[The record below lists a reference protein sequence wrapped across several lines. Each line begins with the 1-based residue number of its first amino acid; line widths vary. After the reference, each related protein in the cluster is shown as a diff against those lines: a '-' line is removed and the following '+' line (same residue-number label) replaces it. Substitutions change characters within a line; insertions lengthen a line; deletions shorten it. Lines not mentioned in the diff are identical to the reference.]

1 MLKIVCFTITALG
14 NCVKNNFQLTISA
27 YHFVMARTAASIQAE
42 IDRLET
48 FLSSEATTIQS
59 TSADGT
65 SVTHINR
72 KQAEDRLDRL
82 YIQLGRANGTSP
94 MFPRGVVTG
103 LGRR

>member
-1 MLKIVCFTITALG
+1 MG
-14 NCVKNNFQLTISA
+14 RSA
-27 YHFVMARTAASIQAE
+27 SSIQAE

-48 FLSSEATTIQS
+48 FLSGAGTTIQS
-59 TSADGT
+59 TSSDGT
-65 SVTHINR
+65 AVTHINR

-82 YIQLGRANGTSP
+82 YIQLGRVNGTSP